1 MADQPMTR
9 LAASGHRFLT
19 RRMEH
24 ALVRR
29 NIAMHDDPL
38 RAQSLSL
45 VAGCVL
51 ALIAVAACAILAFAR
66 PQGTLGSAPI
76 VMARESGAL
85 YVRVG
90 DTLHPV
96 PNLASAR
103 LIARTAANPVAVG
116 EATIAGA
123 KRGPSM
129 GIPGA
134 PAAIGTPLPAPSW
147 TVCDGERTVVIV
159 GAEPAEDSVIGRLDR
174 SRIVLVTPRGEGQ
187 ATTYLLYDG
196 RRAEVD
202 LRNPAVVRALR
213 LEGTVPQPVSRVL
226 LDSVPE
232 VPAVAPPT
240 IDGAGS
246 AGPATLP
253 GIPVGAVVQV
263 VRAESTDYYAVL
275 RDGVQRIGVVAA
287 DLIRFAYA
295 GGRDDVLAVAPSA
308 VARTSAVDALAVE
321 HLPQRVREPAGAGSG
336 VVCVLWHPDRGS
348 IVVTGQSPLSA
359 DRAASLA
366 QADGDGPNV
375 DAVLV
380 PAGRGVDVRAAA
392 IAGDPGQT
400 QGSAGPRYLVSDLGV
415 RYGLHDD
422 DVATHLGFTGP
433 PAAAPWP
440 ILAALPGGPELST
453 DAASIVRDGLGASS

>member
-1 MADQPMTR
+1 MSEPMTR
-9 LAASGHRFLT
+9 LAASGHRFLL

-29 NIAMHDDPL
+29 NVAMHDDPL

-51 ALIAVAACAILAFAR
+51 AVIAVAACAVLAFAK
-66 PQGTLGSAPI
+66 PNGTVGNVPI

-103 LIARTAANPVAVG
+103 LIARAAANPVAVG

-134 PAAIGTPLPAPSW
+134 PAAIGTPLDAPSW
-147 TVCDGERTVVIV
+147 MVCDGERTVVIV
-159 GAEPAEDSVIGRLDR
+159 GAGPSVTDRLDSSR
-174 SRIVLVTPRGEGQ
+174 SVLVTPRGESQ
-187 ATTYLLYDG
+187 ATTYLLYEG

-202 LRNPAVVRALR
+202 LRSPAVVRALR
-213 LEGTVPQPVSRVL
+213 LEGIVPQPVSRAL

-232 VPAVAPPT
+232 VPAIASPA
-240 IDGAGS
+240 IDGAGT
-246 AGPATLP
+246 AGPLP
-253 GIPVGAVVQV
+253 VAGVAVGAVVRV

-275 RDGVQRIGVVAA
+275 HDGVQRVGVVAA
-287 DLIRFAYA
+287 DLIRFAYSA
-295 GGRDDVLAVAPSA
+295 GRDDVPAVAPSA
-308 VARTSAVDALAVE
+308 IARTRAVDTLAVE
-321 HLPQRVREPAGAGSG
+321 HLPQRVREPAGTGAGA
-336 VVCVLWHPDRGS
+336 VCALWHPDGGR
-348 IVVTGQSPLSA
+348 VVLTGRSPVPR
-359 DRAASLA
+359 DGAASLA

-375 DAVLV
+375 DAVLI

-392 IAGDPGQT
+392 IAGDD
-400 QGSAGPRYLVSDLGV
+400 GSTGPRYLVSDLGV
-415 RYGLHDD
+415 RYGLRDD
-422 DVATHLGFTGP
+422 DVATHLGLTGP

-440 ILAALPGGPELST
+440 ILAALPVGPELST
-453 DAASIVRDGLGASS
+453 DAASIVRDGLATPS

>member
-1 MADQPMTR
+1 MAEPMTR
-9 LAASGHRFLT
+9 LAASGHRFLM

-96 PNLASAR
+96 ANLASAR

-134 PAAIGTPLPAPSW
+134 PGAIGTPLPAPSW

-159 GAEPAEDSVIGRLDR
+159 AEPAETSVIDRLDR

-213 LEGTVPQPVSRVL
+213 LEGTVPQPVSRAL

-232 VPAVAPPT
+232 VPAVAPPA
-240 IDGAGS
+240 IDGVGS
-246 AGPATLP
+246 AGPPTLP
-253 GIPVGAVVQV
+253 GVSVGAVVQV

-308 VARTSAVDALAVE
+308 VARTRAVDALAVE

-348 IVVTGQSPLSA
+348 IVVTGQPSPSA
-359 DRAASLA
+359 DRATNLA

-400 QGSAGPRYLVSDLGV
+400 QGSTGPRYLVSDLGV

-422 DVATHLGFTGP
+422 DVATHLGLTGP
-433 PAAAPWP
+433 PATAPWP
-440 ILAALPGGPELST
+440 VLAALPDGPELSS
-453 DAASIVRDGLGASS
+453 DAASIVRDGFRASS